1 MEQKKRRPTPQQRRN
16 GLIIN
21 VLTLIVLVLVVF
33 EGKSLISLFSD
44 VSIQERIRA
53 EEEEVFAS
61 ANISSTE
68 PETEPE
74 TKAPVAPE
82 PTTEKQTET
91 DPPKPDNQTGI
102 PADALQYMDVVV
114 PKQASPVDDSYF
126 DDAVFIGDSRMEGFR
141 NLSGIANGSFVSAVG
156 MQLENFY
163 TDAQI
168 PTSKGNMAVF
178 IGDSRMEGFRNLSGI
193 ANGSFVSAVGMQLE
207 NFYTDAQIPTSKGN
221 MLVMDALKNINF
233 SKIYVMLGTNEL
245 GAYDLDAV
253 RESYRKVLADIK
265 TRSSSADPTVYVYS
279 VIYVEEALVTT
290 GDYVNNTNVDAVNTK
305 IMQMCQEEGYHYI
318 NLNEV
323 FSDGHGSLIPGA
335 SQDGIHLE
343 QSFCQKWL
351 DYTKTHYVSDET
363 SAEAET
369 EAETAAKEGV

>member
-1 MEQKKRRPTPQQRRN
+1 MEQKKRRPTPQERRN

-44 VSIQERIRA
+44 ISIQDRIRA

-61 ANISSTE
+61 ANIRTTE
-68 PETEPE
+68 QQTEKETERRTE
-74 TKAPVAPE
+74 TQPV
-82 PTTEKQTET
+82 TEKQTET
-91 DPPKPDNQTGI
+91 EAAKDTSQIGI
-102 PADALQYMDVVV
+102 PANALQYMSAVV
-114 PKQASPVDDSYF
+114 PGQQVPVDDSYF
-126 DDAVFIGDSRMEGFR
+126 NDAVFVGDSRMEGFR
-141 NLSGIANGSFVSAVG
+141 NLSGITGGSFVSAVG

-168 PTSKGNMAVF
+168 PTSQGN
-178 IGDSRMEGFRNLSGI
+178 L
-193 ANGSFVSAVGMQLE
+193 
-207 NFYTDAQIPTSKGN
+207 
-221 MLVMDALKNINF
+221 LVMDALKNINF

-253 RESYRKVLADIK
+253 RESYSKVLTDIK
-265 TRSSSADPTVYVYS
+265 TRSSSANPTVYVYS

-290 GDYVNNTNVDAVNTK
+290 GDYVNNTNVDAINTE
-305 IMQMCQEEGYHYI
+305 ILRMCQENGYHYI

-323 FSDGHGSLIPGA
+323 LSDGYGSLPSGA

-351 DYTKTHYVSDET
+351 DYTKTHYVSENT
-363 SAEAET
+363 EPQTEAET
-369 EAETAAKEGV
+369 EKETETTEGV

>member
-61 ANISSTE
+61 ANIAATE
-68 PETEPE
+68 TETEPQ
-74 TKAPVAPE
+74 TQAPAESE
-82 PTTEKQTET
+82 PVTEKQTET
-91 DPPKPDNQTGI
+91 EPQTPSNQTGI
-102 PADALQYMDVVV
+102 PVEALQYMDIVV
-114 PKQASPVDDSYF
+114 PAQAAPVDDSYF

-141 NLSGIANGSFVSAVG
+141 NLSGITNGSFVSAVG

-168 PTSKGNMAVF
+168 PTSKGN
-178 IGDSRMEGFRNLSGI
+178 L
-193 ANGSFVSAVGMQLE
+193 
-207 NFYTDAQIPTSKGN
+207 
-221 MLVMDALKNINF
+221 LVMDALKNINY

-265 TRSSSADPTVYVYS
+265 TLSSSTDPTVYVYS

-290 GDYVNNTNVDAVNTK
+290 GDYVNNTNVDAINTK

-323 FSDGHGSLIPGA
+323 LSDGYGSLISGA

-351 DYTKTHYVSDET
+351 DYTKTHYVSDKT
-363 SAEAET
+363 TPET
-369 EAETAAKEGV
+369 EEGV